1 MSQLK
6 GENMCK
12 KIIAYLLTAVL
23 AFTICVC
30 GGNALAEQSAA
41 EDVNQ
46 PAQCSA
52 AQGKGRQMVSVGTV
66 SPRRYPQT

>member
-1 MSQLK
+1 
-6 GENMCK
+6 MCK

-23 AFTICVC
+23 AFTLCAC
-30 GGNALAEQSAA
+30 DGNAHAEQSAA

-66 SPRRYPQT
+66 SAF